1 MISVIGKLAERMA
14 IHGFRAVCGFR
25 FWGVSLAGAAM
36 ILSAAMVMA
45 EPPPTAG
52 PSKPAPAPEPSPI
65 KFVQHRIGTF
75 RGEAFGV
82 ADFNGDGKLD
92 IVAGEFLYLAPDYK
106 PLKIRSIKGKVD
118 ERGKGYINDFM
129 NGPVDLE
136 GKGRPGVVSV
146 DWFSRS
152 VYYYRNTLGET
163 GDWPETKVD
172 TADNYECG
180 DLVDLE
186 GKGKANAILTHTRE
200 TVWFEV
206 GVKDGKPGLVK
217 HVVSAKKMEFG
228 AGAGDVNGDGRPDII
243 RPNAWFEA
251 PADIRNGQWKEHPLS
266 LGANG
271 NRVAH
276 TPQILVYDVNGD
288 GLNDFIT
295 SNAHGYGIFWY
306 EQARDGEKVSWKQHT
321 IDETWTQAHSLV
333 LADLDGCGVPE
344 LITGKRFM
352 AHNGGDPDEYGKLG
366 VYYYKLIRKPD
377 KTAEWRKYAI
387 SYDEGIGAG
396 LAIWAGDFRGA
407 GAIDIIVTGKFG
419 GPVWFE
425 NKGK

>member
-1 MISVIGKLAERMA
+1 MPRSARSLILAIILFPASA
-14 IHGFRAVCGFR
+14 IAQSDGPARPVSAR
-25 FWGVSLAGAAM
+25 GV
-36 ILSAAMVMA
+36 
-45 EPPPTAG
+45 
-52 PSKPAPAPEPSPI
+52 
-65 KFVQHRIGTF
+65 KFVKHRIGNF
-75 RGEAFGV
+75 RSEALGV

-92 IVAGEFLYLAPDYK
+92 IVAGDYLYLAPEFK

-118 ERGKGYINDFM
+118 EQGKGYFNDFM
-129 NGPVDLE
+129 NAPVDVE
-136 GKGRPGVVSV
+136 GKGRPGIVSV
-146 DWFSRS
+146 DWFSQS
-152 VYYYRNTLGET
+152 IYYYRNTLGEP
-163 GDWPETKVD
+163 GDWPETKID
-172 TADNYECG
+172 TSDNYESG
-180 DLVDLE
+180 ELVDLE
-186 GKGKANAILTHTRE
+186 GKGKANIILPHTRE

-206 GVKDGKPGLVK
+206 GVKDGKPGFIK
-217 HVVSAKKMEFG
+217 HVVSAIKMEFG
-228 AGAGDVNGDGRPDII
+228 AGVGDINGDGRPDII

-251 PADIRNGQWKEHPLS
+251 PTDIRNGQWKEHPLS
-266 LGANG
+266 LGDKG
-271 NRVAH
+271 GHIAH

-288 GLNDFIT
+288 GLNDIIT

-306 EQARDGEKVSWKQHT
+306 EQIRDGEKISWKQHT
-321 IDETWTQAHSLV
+321 IDDTWTQAHSLA

-366 VYYYKLIRKPD
+366 LYYYKLIRKPD
-377 KTAEWRKYAI
+377 KTVEWQKHVI

-396 LAIWAGDFRGA
+396 LEIWTGDFRGS

>member
-1 MISVIGKLAERMA
+1 MPRPASIL
-14 IHGFRAVCGFR
+14 
-25 FWGVSLAGAAM
+25 L
-36 ILSAAMVMA
+36 LSAILFPALA
-45 EPPPTAG
+45 FAQSHGPTQ
-52 PSKPAPAPEPSPI
+52 PANTGGV
-65 KFVQHRIGTF
+65 KFVKHRIGNF
-75 RGEAFGV
+75 RSEAFGV

-92 IVAGEFLYLAPDYK
+92 IVAGNFLYLAPDFK
-106 PLKIRSIKGKVD
+106 PLKIRSIKGNVD
-118 ERGKGYINDFM
+118 EQGKGYFNDFM
-129 NGPVDLE
+129 NAPVDVE
-136 GKGRPGVVSV
+136 GNGRPGIVSV

-152 VYYYRNTLGET
+152 VYYYRNTLGRPGE
-163 GDWPETKVD
+163 WPETKID
-172 TADNYECG
+172 TADNFECG

-186 GKGKANAILTHTRE
+186 GKGTANIILPHTRE

-217 HVVSAKKMEFG
+217 HVVSTKKMEFG
-228 AGAGDVNGDGRPDII
+228 AGVGDINGDGRPDII

-266 LGANG
+266 LGDKAG
-271 NRVAH
+271 RLAH
-276 TPQILVYDVNGD
+276 TPQILVYNVNGD
-288 GLNDFIT
+288 GLNDIIT

-306 EQARDGEKVSWKQHT
+306 EQVRDGKNVIWKQHT
-321 IDETWTQAHSLV
+321 IDDTWTQAHSLL

-352 AHNGGDPDEYGKLG
+352 AHNGSDPDEYGKLG
-366 VYYYKLIRKPD
+366 LYYYKLIRKPD
-377 KTAEWRKYAI
+377 KTVEWKKHVI

-407 GAIDIIVTGKFG
+407 GAVNIIVTGKFG

-425 NKGK
+425 NKGKQGDRLVIEPASPHIDAP

>member
-186 GKGKANAILTHTRE
+186 G
-200 TVWFEV
+200 
-206 GVKDGKPGLVK
+206 
-217 HVVSAKKMEFG
+217 
-228 AGAGDVNGDGRPDII
+228 
-243 RPNAWFEA
+243 
-251 PADIRNGQWKEHPLS
+251 
-266 LGANG
+266 
-271 NRVAH
+271 
-276 TPQILVYDVNGD
+276 
-288 GLNDFIT
+288 
-295 SNAHGYGIFWY
+295 
-306 EQARDGEKVSWKQHT
+306 
-321 IDETWTQAHSLV
+321 
-333 LADLDGCGVPE
+333 
-344 LITGKRFM
+344 
-352 AHNGGDPDEYGKLG
+352 
-366 VYYYKLIRKPD
+366 
-377 KTAEWRKYAI
+377 
-387 SYDEGIGAG
+387 
-396 LAIWAGDFRGA
+396 
-407 GAIDIIVTGKFG
+407 
-419 GPVWFE
+419 
-425 NKGK
+425 